1 MNIHKFNTKPK
12 TTQHKTIHWR
22 PLLEVKYPA
31 IKLNP
36 ITWKIFSQEDIKLK
50 PKEAKQFRLGLGF
63 IMSEGGVLTGLANSL
78 KNKRC
83 SLQNEVSLED
93 TENIVITITN
103 NNSNE
108 IVDIQENEFLCRVC
122 YKKL

>member
-12 TTQHKTIHWR
+12 TTPPKTIQWQ
-22 PLLEVKYPA
+22 PLQEVKYPA
-31 IKLNP
+31 IKVNS
-36 ITWKIFSQEDIKLK
+36 ITWEIFNQEDIKLK
-50 PKEAKQFRLGLGF
+50 PKEAKQFQLGLGF
-63 IMSEGGVLTGLANSL
+63 IMSQGVVLTGLVNSL
-78 KNKRC
+78 KNKRY

-93 TENIVITITN
+93 VENIVITLT

-108 IVDIQENEFLCRVC
+108 IVGIQENELLCRVC

>member
-1 MNIHKFNTKPK
+1 MNIHKFYVKPK
-12 TTQHKTIHWR
+12 TIPPKTIHWR
-22 PLLEVKYPA
+22 PLREVKYPTL
-31 IKLNP
+31 KVNS
-36 ITWKIFSQEDIKLK
+36 ITWEIFSQEDIKLK
-50 PKEAKQFRLGLGF
+50 PKEVKQLRLGIGF
-63 IMSEGGVLTGLANSL
+63 IMSEGVVLVALANSL

-93 TENIVITITN
+93 AKDIVITLT

-108 IVDIQENEFLCRVC
+108 IVDIEKTKLLCRVC

>member
-12 TTQHKTIHWR
+12 TTQPKTIYWR
-22 PLLEVKYPA
+22 PLREVKYPA
-31 IKLNP
+31 IKVNS
-36 ITWKIFSQEDIKLK
+36 IIWEIFSQEHIKLK
-50 PKEAKQFRLGLGF
+50 LKEAKQLQLGLRF
-63 IMSEGGVLTGLANSL
+63 IMSHGIVLTGLANSL

-93 TENIVITITN
+93 AEDIVITIT

-108 IVDIQENEFLCRVC
+108 IVDIQSHELLCRVC